1 MNSRQNYY
9 FHGVE
14 SPEFPPY
21 LKCKDNV
28 SLEQLFFYYHLLL
41 WGTDTR
47 GMLPWTTLTLS
58 SQVSV
63 VIYTTYSIFYYTV
76 IQEVSEDS
84 WMPTSRMVITF
95 KMGFLLLLDKPKKR
109 QLNSEHVY
117 HTYAPC
123 IFCPCKF
130 WNMIMFFLLVF
141 IIRVGI
147 WHYSFCS
154 FRFSPMWIIWKRMS
168 WNVSL
173 LTIGR
178 GRVNFQ
184 AKKKIIIYICYIIA
198 KGNWKIRKKVTYIKA
213 EIIHRMF
220 TQSEIIICNNIPD
233 YVHDLNLLY

>member
-1 MNSRQNYY
+1 MNYLFFSSYRSRGVGWMEIFRLGRPNNPGKEQYWIHDRITTSTELNHPN
-9 FHGVE
+9 FHRIW
-14 SPEFPPY
+14 
-21 LKCKDNV
+21 NV
-28 SLEQLFFYYHLLL
+28 RIMYHLNSFFFYYHLLL

-47 GMLPWTTLTLS
+47 GMLPWTILTLS

-184 AKKKIIIYICYIIA
+184 AEKK
-198 KGNWKIRKKVTYIKA
+198 
-213 EIIHRMF
+213 
-220 TQSEIIICNNIPD
+220 
-233 YVHDLNLLY
+233 